1 MNLSPKVLWIAGGI
15 AVVAM
20 VCCIALGIA
29 LHSTGKVEDRQQ
41 ADIKA
46 LSNVRGADNT
56 AQAVNDAAQKKAEE
70 DAQKKASII
79 DSIPTDLHG
88 PALVRELQ
96 RGLRGEDTDSGSGP
110 TGKPAGTMSATD
122 HAAGIDENIRH

>member
-1 MNLSPKVLWIAGGI
+1 MNLSDKALCIAGGI
-15 AVVAM
+15 AVVVI

-29 LHSTGKVEDRQQ
+29 LHSEGKVEDRQQ

-46 LSNVRGADNT
+46 LSTVRDADNS
-56 AQAVNDAAQKKAEE
+56 AQLVNDAAIKKAEE

-96 RGLRGEDTDSGSGP
+96 RGLRGEDTDNGSGP
-110 TGKPAGTMSATD
+110 TGKPAGTMPAAD
-122 HAAGIDENIRH
+122 HAAGTDANVRH